1 MVVIS
6 LFWLASFL
14 FLQKGPRWESS
25 PKRMHPGELPPNAA
39 PPGTHPDCRKEQDR
53 CSLELAEAR
62 NGVPKAP
69 RNLGLASPK
78 VSQGSKLISRSTCC
92 PLIKPQTSSGPNLK
106 TNDRH
111 TSPLLANSHYS
122 VCAPLSSSRMLG
134 SQTF

>member
-1 MVVIS
+1 MVIS
-6 LFWLASFL
+6 LFWLVSFL

-39 PPGTHPDCRKEQDR
+39 PPGTQADCRKEQNR

-78 VSQGSKLISRSTCC
+78 VSQGSKLLSRSTCC

-111 TSPLLANSHYS
+111 ASPLLASSHYR

-134 SQTF
+134 SQTL